1 MNKPSEFSSH
11 CKLTLHLMNLYGE
24 GYHLFGVRISIVN
37 RSNSYID
44 IVLFVLPA
52 LKENQMMKGI
62 KYSI

>member
-1 MNKPSEFSSH
+1 
-11 CKLTLHLMNLYGE
+11 MNLYGE

-37 RSNSYID
+37 RSDSYID

-52 LKENQMMKGI
+52 LKENQMIKGI